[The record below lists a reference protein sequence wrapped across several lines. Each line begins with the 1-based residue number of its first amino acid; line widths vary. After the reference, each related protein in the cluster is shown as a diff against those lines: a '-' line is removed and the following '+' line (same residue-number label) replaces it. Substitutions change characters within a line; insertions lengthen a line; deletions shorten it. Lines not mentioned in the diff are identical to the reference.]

1 MDMGGSII
9 KPAHRSSLTEEVTN
23 QIIELIRNGTWGP
36 GKRIPG
42 ENALAKQFDV
52 SRNCVREAQKSLELI
67 GVLASKPGKG
77 TYVLEESLRNMQKM
91 ELILLLKDERSFEDL
106 LDTRLLLET
115 RMAEL
120 AAEKATEEE
129 IWSLEE
135 IVNQEQQSTEN
146 TELSVAFGFDFHKTI
161 ARISKNRILY
171 TLLLSITDEL
181 RAQREILLVKKA
193 RDPGFID
200 KNHREHEEIF
210 LHIKSR
216 RPQDA
221 AGAMYQHINNAYRP
235 MV

>member
-1 MDMGGSII
+1 
-9 KPAHRSSLTEEVTN
+9 
-23 QIIELIRNGTWGP
+23 
-36 GKRIPG
+36 
-42 ENALAKQFDV
+42 
-52 SRNCVREAQKSLELI
+52 
-67 GVLASKPGKG
+67 
-77 TYVLEESLRNMQKM
+77 M

-129 IWSLEE
+129 IRSLEE

-161 ARISKNRILY
+161 ARVSKNRILY

-193 RDPGFID
+193 EDRDFID
-200 KNHREHEEIF
+200 NNHREHEGIF
-210 LHIKSR
+210 QHIKNR
-216 RPQDA
+216 RPKDA
-221 AGAMYQHINNAYRP
+221 AVAMYQHINNAYRP